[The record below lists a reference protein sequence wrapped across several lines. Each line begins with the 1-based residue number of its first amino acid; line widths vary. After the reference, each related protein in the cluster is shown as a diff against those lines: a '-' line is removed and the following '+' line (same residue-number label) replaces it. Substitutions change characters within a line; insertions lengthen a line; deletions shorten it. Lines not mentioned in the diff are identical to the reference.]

1 MSLPALRSLLLM
13 LVPRLSWLAVC
24 VLVAACGYQFSG
36 WVLPQA
42 WLVGG
47 MALGL
52 LLMVL
57 AAVMAALRAAMKPVA
72 MKPETAKPETAKPV
86 VTNPVMVNPSVMSP
100 AMMSPSVM
108 NPATVASAAMASMA
122 LAAAVKPE
130 RGASGVRTRA
140 AGMLTHGLHHLG
152 VLLLAAVWVAH
163 SIHDGLQSR
172 LAPSLEDVPL
182 QVLGTVASLPVRQ
195 GAGDRVL
202 FAVQRCVSLSGED
215 GHGVDGQGCGGLR
228 QISLSW
234 SAPRDGGW
242 HADTQARVLNRSHVA
257 QVVKHDGFVRRDHA
271 AGGAQASETEEK
283 AEQEAGG
290 EAEGE
295 AEGEA
300 GGVVKRAA
308 DAGRG
313 VEGSPDA
320 GWDDVWPEPGQ
331 RWQLVVKLRR
341 PVAAVNP
348 GAFDTELRMLQDGID
363 ASGRVVQRHRLGY
376 PPRLQGS
383 GRRAV
388 PERTGGTGG
397 GAVLRAPGDAVH
409 RLGEVAVAGEVAST
423 GEAASV
429 GEPVGEAAGEV
440 VGEVVG
446 EAASAADWGSVH
458 APDFPDHAGLAD
470 HIMVWVQSLRA
481 QLRQHLETLQAN
493 IDPQRGGDAERWAL
507 LGIVT
512 GLSLGDQAAMGAD
525 AWGLFSRTGV
535 SHLMA
540 ISGMH
545 VTLLALVVSG
555 LCLRLHQAVA
565 MRAKGRRLQRLMR
578 VPRPWVVLVPGVLTA
593 FGYALLSGWGVPS
606 QRTCFML
613 LAAAVLR
620 AGGRSPSALMPV
632 LLAAAAIIALDP
644 WAVAQAGF
652 WLSFCAV
659 LALMWCAQGS
669 GGHAGETV
677 MAGMAGAP
685 GASGH
690 AGSEAGS
697 EAGSGTEPGSGLGA
711 DDGAGTDHGFAAD
724 DGVHAD
730 DGRGADGVSGA
741 GEGAAAYR
749 ESSTVSG
756 AGNDAVPSAA
766 ARLPGQRIRAWF
778 AGARVQGWLQGLR
791 EGARNQWAATVL
803 LTPLTIAFFSTW
815 SLIGPVANV
824 VAIPWVGL
832 VLTPMAIGV
841 MLLAPWWPWLAG
853 WILKLLLVQ
862 LGWLMQMLRTL
873 DALPMASIQLPQPGA
888 AVLGCALLGA
898 VLILAPRGLRRVRL
912 GLLCLL
918 PMALAPAQPAP
929 DDALVV
935 TALDIGQG
943 SMVLIEQGERRLLF
957 DTGPSRMGGRSA
969 LEGTLLPW
977 LHGRGLQDIDG
988 LVVSHLDARHA
999 GGTRAAMARLRP
1011 RWWMM
1016 PMNPR
1021 LLGLEAVSA
1030 GFVPCL
1036 AGQTVQWGQAVIE
1049 VLNPERLAGTANAAK
1064 QDRQS
1069 CVIRVRSPA
1078 GSVLL
1083 PGDLPLTAEAA
1094 LVKAQGGRLAAD
1106 VLVLPQD
1113 GSRKGS
1119 GDRLLEAVSPALAI
1133 LQTRYRNHQQ
1143 QPHAEVLM
1151 RLKRHDI
1158 RLLRT
1163 DWHGAVQVVL
1173 RAGTAPQVIR
1183 SRIDGAP
1190 YWRIHAGHA
1199 EDGAG

>member
-1 MSLPALRSLLLM
+1 M
-13 LVPRLSWLAVC
+13 
-24 VLVAACGYQFSG
+24 
-36 WVLPQA
+36 
-42 WLVGG
+42 
-47 MALGL
+47 
-52 LLMVL
+52 
-57 AAVMAALRAAMKPVA
+57 
-72 MKPETAKPETAKPV
+72 
-86 VTNPVMVNPSVMSP
+86 
-100 AMMSPSVM
+100 
-108 NPATVASAAMASMA
+108 
-122 LAAAVKPE
+122 
-130 RGASGVRTRA
+130 
-140 AGMLTHGLHHLG
+140 
-152 VLLLAAVWVAH
+152 
-163 SIHDGLQSR
+163 
-172 LAPSLEDVPL
+172 
-182 QVLGTVASLPVRQ
+182 
-195 GAGDRVL
+195 
-202 FAVQRCVSLSGED
+202 
-215 GHGVDGQGCGGLR
+215 
-228 QISLSW
+228 
-234 SAPRDGGW
+234 
-242 HADTQARVLNRSHVA
+242 
-257 QVVKHDGFVRRDHA
+257 
-271 AGGAQASETEEK
+271 
-283 AEQEAGG
+283 
-290 EAEGE
+290 
-295 AEGEA
+295 
-300 GGVVKRAA
+300 
-308 DAGRG
+308 
-313 VEGSPDA
+313 
-320 GWDDVWPEPGQ
+320 
-331 RWQLVVKLRR
+331 
-341 PVAAVNP
+341 
-348 GAFDTELRMLQDGID
+348 
-363 ASGRVVQRHRLGY
+363 
-376 PPRLQGS
+376 
-383 GRRAV
+383 
-388 PERTGGTGG
+388 
-397 GAVLRAPGDAVH
+397 
-409 RLGEVAVAGEVAST
+409 
-423 GEAASV
+423 
-429 GEPVGEAAGEV
+429 
-440 VGEVVG
+440 
-446 EAASAADWGSVH
+446 
-458 APDFPDHAGLAD
+458 
-470 HIMVWVQSLRA
+470 
-481 QLRQHLETLQAN
+481 
-493 IDPQRGGDAERWAL
+493 
-507 LGIVT
+507 
-512 GLSLGDQAAMGAD
+512 
-525 AWGLFSRTGV
+525 
-535 SHLMA
+535 
-540 ISGMH
+540 
-545 VTLLALVVSG
+545 
-555 LCLRLHQAVA
+555 
-565 MRAKGRRLQRLMR
+565 
-578 VPRPWVVLVPGVLTA
+578 
-593 FGYALLSGWGVPS
+593 
-606 QRTCFML
+606 
-613 LAAAVLR
+613 
-620 AGGRSPSALMPV
+620 
-632 LLAAAAIIALDP
+632 
-644 WAVAQAGF
+644 
-652 WLSFCAV
+652 
-659 LALMWCAQGS
+659 
-669 GGHAGETV
+669 
-677 MAGMAGAP
+677 
-685 GASGH
+685 
-690 AGSEAGS
+690 
-697 EAGSGTEPGSGLGA
+697 
-711 DDGAGTDHGFAAD
+711 
-724 DGVHAD
+724 
-730 DGRGADGVSGA
+730 SGA

-1021 LLGLEAVSA
+1021 LLGLEAASA

-1190 YWRIHAGHA
+1190 YWRIRTGNMEDDAG
-1199 EDGAG
+1199 